1 MDEAEM
7 EAYAAGYAMGG
18 QDLAMESYNDSFYD
32 EEEEDED
39 ME

>member
-1 MDEAEM
+1 M
-7 EAYAAGYAMGG
+7 EAYAAGLAMGG

-32 EEEEDED
+32 EEDED